1 MCDLIVN
8 NQLPAK
14 MFIEFISKSTELDD
28 YSKII
33 IQKSF
38 IEIENTIIK
47 NKNRIAFNNWSK
59 FITDK
64 ITKFALYYYNYEALV
79 PRLLNKIW
87 DKLSDDRK
95 EKWINVDYTDNY
107 PYLLILY
114 DYTVSDCDIIY
125 QSYKSYMEEKQFYLQ
140 FNLIITTLLMRCS
153 LNNEYLLSYIV
164 ENIIIHMQRRIIKLC
179 KSSVD
184 IRKKII
190 KILIIYKENGNQNI
204 KSYLMNTLK
213 KITYYDKFGG
223 LISLNVTFNDKNQ
236 IKYYEKDTN

>member
-1 MCDLIVN
+1 
-8 NQLPAK
+8 
-14 MFIEFISKSTELDD
+14 MFIDVISKSPELEF
-28 YSKII
+28 
-33 IQKSF
+33 QKSF

-47 NKNRIAFNNWSK
+47 NKNRMAFNNWSK

-64 ITKFALYYYNYEALV
+64 ITTFALYYYNYEALV
-79 PRLLNKIW
+79 PRFLNKIW
-87 DKLSDDRK
+87 EKLSDDRK
-95 EKWINVDYTDNY
+95 DKWINEDYTDNY

-114 DYTVSDCDIIY
+114 DYSVNDCDIIY
-125 QSYKSYMEEKQFYLQ
+125 QSYKSYMEERQFYLQ
-140 FNLIITTLLMRCS
+140 FNLVITTLLMRCS

-190 KILIIYKENGNQNI
+190 KILITYKENGTQNI
-204 KSYLMNTLK
+204 KSYLMNTFK